1 MTDKS
6 SFSFNNRLLRTAD
19 APGPAKRRRN
29 AQRRRIFAAAVELYE
44 KNGGEEGGG
53 LEKTTVEAIAE
64 RSDISVRTFFRYFET
79 KADAIFVDL
88 AASMDDHVA
97 LTRLLLDDLTPADAI
112 LAASIAQMTDM
123 VNDPDDVAR
132 MRRSM
137 KSKHFVERSGAF
149 QNRWRSE
156 LTRTILPFVPHQ
168 PDRFVVARAIVTSC
182 LDLRDSALSA
192 WAASGGETDL
202 VETLDRTIAIWK
214 RVWSDDVPTHV
225 AEGYDR
231 REP

>member
-1 MTDKS
+1 MSDLATRVAD
-6 SFSFNNRLLRTAD
+6 LRGDD

-44 KNGGEEGGG
+44 ENGGEEGGG
-53 LEKTTVEAIAE
+53 LDKTTVEAIAE

-79 KADAIFVDL
+79 KADAIYVDL
-88 AASMDDHVA
+88 PAAMDDHVA
-97 LTRLLLDDLTPADAI
+97 LTRLLLDDLEPADAI
-112 LAASIAQMTDM
+112 LAASIVQMTDM
-123 VNDPDDVAR
+123 VNDPDDIAR

-149 QNRWRSE
+149 QNRWRNE
-156 LTRTILPFVPHQ
+156 LTRTILPNIADQ
-168 PDRFVVARAIVTSC
+168 PDRSVVARAIVTSC

-192 WAASGGETDL
+192 WAASGGEADL

-214 RVWSDDVPTHV
+214 RVWSDEVPTHV

-231 REP
+231 RER

>member
-1 MTDKS
+1 MSDLATRIAD
-6 SFSFNNRLLRTAD
+6 LRAAD
-19 APGPAKRRRN
+19 EPGPAKRRKN

-44 KNGGEEGGG
+44 ENGGEDGG
-53 LEKTTVEAIAE
+53 LDRTTVEAIAE

-79 KADAIFVDL
+79 KADAIYVDL
-88 AASMDDHVA
+88 PASMEDHVA
-97 LTRLLLDDLTPADAI
+97 LTRLLLDDLAPADAI
-112 LAASIAQMTDM
+112 LAAAIVQMTDM

-149 QNRWRSE
+149 HNRWRKE
-156 LTRTILPFVPHQ
+156 LTRTILPFVADQ
-168 PDRFVVARAIVTSC
+168 PDRYVVARAIVTSC

-192 WAASGGETDL
+192 WAASEGDADL
-202 VETLDRTIAIWK
+202 VETLDRTIATWK